1 MVALTQRPAEPRE
14 FADDEA
20 VTALEGVAQAGRL
33 ARRPEPCRGRLGR
46 GDRPWWAP
54 EPCPPRRRMMA
65 GSRAGPSSRPKRS
78 GRRGG
83 ARLEACGQQV
93 RVRPERLGPVMATT
107 CRSPPAVRR
116 GRGPVRRRPSPT
128 TTRSSTAGSRLPALG
143 ASSPSTPFAVRSWG
157 LDEHRELPVGRRRR
171 QSVPA
176 DGADTPAMK
185 SSFAIT
191 ASSRS
196 SSSAI
201 FSPTRRQRP
210 ATPRRW
216 R

>member
-1 MVALTQRPAEPRE
+1 MVVVERRQRPATSPPS
-14 FADDEA
+14 
-20 VTALEGVAQAGRL
+20 RL
-33 ARRPEPCRGRLGR
+33 AAEPLVERRGGGLTG
-46 GDRPWWAP
+46 
-54 EPCPPRRRMMA
+54 CPLIPTQA
-65 GSRAGPSSRPKRS
+65 L
-78 GRRGG
+78 RRGG
-83 ARLEACGQQV
+83 ARLEASSQQV

-116 GRGPVRRRPSPT
+116 GGGPVRRRPT
-128 TTRSSTAGSRLPALG
+128 TARSSTAGSRLPVLG

-157 LDEHRELPVGRRRR
+157 LDEHRDLPVGRRRR

-176 DGADTPAMK
+176 EGADTPAMK

-196 SSSAI
+196 SLSAI

-216 R
+216 